1 MATRSN
7 IAYMTAEGKIRS
19 VYCHWDGYPAHNGE
33 MLRRHYKDQSKIEAL
48 IQLGSLSSL
57 RPELG
62 EKHEFSRLD
71 TNMTSEEFDAKYG
84 EMVTAYHRDRGEQ
97 LVISEYDD
105 IPSWIA
111 DMEEYAYLWNGRE
124 WLVNDHGE
132 MDEHGRFPIF
142 SRVVDVISD
151 RMLKE
156 LGWEP
161 EGVA

>member
-7 IAYMTAEGKIRS
+7 IAYKTAEGKIRS

-33 MLRRHYKDQSKIEAL
+33 MLRRYYKDQSKIEAL
-48 IQLGSLSSL
+48 IELGSISSL
-57 RPELG
+57 KQEIG
-62 EKHEFSRLD
+62 EKQDFNDRSTCKDEWTL
-71 TNMTSEEFDAKYG
+71 
-84 EMVTAYHRDRGEQ
+84 AYHRDRGEQ

-111 DMEEYAYLWNGRE
+111 DMEEYAYLWNGQE
-124 WLVNDHGE
+124 WLVNNHGE
-132 MDEHGRFPIF
+132 MDDENRFPVF
-142 SRVVDVISD
+142 NRVEDVISD

-161 EGVA
+161 EGVD

>member
-7 IAYMTAEGKIRS
+7 IAYKTAEGKIRS

-33 MLRRHYKDQSKIEAL
+33 MLRRYYKDQSKIEAL
-48 IQLGSLSSL
+48 IELGSISSL
-57 RPELG
+57 KQEIG
-62 EKHEFSRLD
+62 EKQDFNDRSTCKDEWTL
-71 TNMTSEEFDAKYG
+71 
-84 EMVTAYHRDRGEQ
+84 AYHRDRGEQ

-111 DMEEYAYLWNGRE
+111 DMEEYAYLWNGQE
-124 WLVNDHGE
+124 WLVNNHGE
-132 MDEHGRFPIF
+132 MDDENRFPVF
-142 SRVVDVISD
+142 NRVEDVISD